1 MSLSERIEVLED
13 QVRDLSRAVFG
24 EVKKKKKNKEKR
36 SRSRSRS
43 PSRPLLSPIKS
54 RRRSSPPPP
63 PPPSSSR
70 SRRSDTDI
78 YIRDWNQA
86 YTKDH
91 VKEFI
96 ESRFDPTYYHDTLI
110 HPTDG
115 WAKISLTSNKAQTE
129 ILDNKE
135 VLANEFALWSDNIK
149 AATVSNFRSKREVQ

>member
-1 MSLSERIEVLED
+1 MSLSERIETLED

-24 EVKKKKKNKEKR
+24 DVKKKKKEKK
-36 SRSRSRS
+36 RSRSRS

-54 RRRSSPPPP
+54 HRRASSPPPT
-63 PPPSSSR
+63 R

-78 YIRDWNQA
+78 YVRDWNMA
-86 YTKDH
+86 YNKDH

-96 ESRFDPTYYHDTLI
+96 ESRFDPTYYHDTFI

-135 VLANEFALWSDNIK
+135 VMANEFALWADNIK
-149 AATVSNFRSKREVQ
+149 AATISNFRSKREV